1 MSESRAKA
9 NEERLIQALTYLHE
23 IVGEEGRIRLVLT
36 ADARELDGITI
47 GPAVARATA
56 LGECGCVTELEFRHL
71 ELHDH
76 VQIVV
81 VSRRELVP
89 EPRPN

>member
-1 MSESRAKA
+1 VSESRAKA

-36 ADARELDGITI
+36 ADARDLDGLTI

-56 LGECGCVTELEFRHL
+56 VNDSGCMTELEFRQL
-71 ELHDH
+71 ALDER
-76 VQIVV
+76 VQVVV
-81 VSRRELVP
+81 VSRKESILGT
-89 EPRPN
+89 PN